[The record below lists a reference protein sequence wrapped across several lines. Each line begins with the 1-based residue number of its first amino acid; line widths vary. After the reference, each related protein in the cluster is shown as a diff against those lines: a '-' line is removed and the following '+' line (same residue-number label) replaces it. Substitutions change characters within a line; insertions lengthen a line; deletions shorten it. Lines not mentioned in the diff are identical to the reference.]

1 MNAAEPI
8 AIVGRGC
15 VLPGCLTLDALW
27 QAVISDQNLLT
38 PRAALPNTSTSQH
51 SQLTSA
57 QAQQAEAKQGVFKKT
72 PGANIGVGGY
82 IQGFDKV
89 FTPERYSLSGVD
101 ASTLDVVVKWPLHA
115 VSNAWRE
122 AGEPDVA
129 SNRLGVVLANLSYPT
144 QGKTDYACSHWL
156 NGQSDQPALNAFNSG
171 LPAQLIAKALGAT
184 GDAFALDAA
193 CASSL
198 YALQIAC
205 QKLQQ
210 RRLDVA
216 VVAAVNAAHDDML
229 QHGFSALQ
237 ALSGTGRSQ
246 PFAAS
251 ADGLVPAH
259 GAAAVVLKR
268 LRDVRDDEQVFG
280 VIRAVGLSNDGRRGG
295 FLVPDSQ
302 GQLEAMHN
310 AYQRCDVEP
319 DSIDYLE
326 CHATGTPV
334 GDSVEIRS
342 ASEFYAQR
350 VPLPVGSLKSNTGH
364 LITVAG
370 LASLLKLTLA
380 LEHDTL
386 PPTRIEGAL
395 NSSFEGSCLF
405 PQTRCEPWPAS
416 RIRRAAISNFGF
428 GGNNAHLI
436 LEDYHPATR
445 AAGIV
450 CNPALTTSRSH
461 DARTSDGNSVL
472 DSTRACNAPYAESS
486 VDTIDNVTDHTAYA
500 GQTKFIG
507 NASNDNTNT
516 EPPND
521 RLVICAIGALAGSDR
536 GTDRIVRRL
545 MCSPESVVERCTS
558 ITLDPLSVRTPPAD
572 FQHIEPQ
579 QLALLAVIDDALQQ
593 LDIDA
598 LRVGVDSDSNTM
610 ATATVKTAETLQSD
624 RIGVFTGMGCA
635 SDACRWLLR
644 ERLDNAF
651 GESVDAATLESLK
664 NGVVAPM
671 SAADVLGAM
680 PNMPAN
686 RINAAYDFRGQ
697 GYSVSAEE
705 LSDVTALQLGCEAL
719 RLHAIDLAVVSA
731 ADFASEPVRRAAL
744 DARTMQGSADRS
756 TNEVQARFTDK
767 ACALLLMRESTATS
781 LGVTV
786 LGHVAPCPDNSAVAN
801 NAVAL
806 STPYQA
812 LIGRVYGSAPI
823 ADTLFSMVV
832 ATAMASRGQ
841 RVRGLITEPHLA
853 SCDSLKVKF
862 SPTSTALYKCLP
874 MQPWLLELNQ
884 AKATPDLLR
893 PAPHLYYA
901 SADTDQQ
908 LCNAI
913 QQRAIGGTGQRRI
926 VVVADSEVQLVERL
940 EQATVALS
948 NRAGLSATDTAISE
962 NAVYASGATLTPASN
977 SISNAASI
985 ATSTSSRFSEVYD
998 ARDVTA
1004 LNANNID
1011 GVYHGSGEPIG
1022 ELAFVYTGSAA
1033 AYPRM
1038 GRGLFM
1044 SHPALASKVV
1054 DAFPSV
1060 AGVAHLLSQ
1069 SSLSAYEQLCAVT
1082 LLSQAHTVLLR
1093 DVFGISPDA
1102 IIGLSLGESN
1112 ALYAFGLWN
1121 DSSGLLDD
1129 RGIVSM
1135 YEEHLG
1141 GEFRS
1146 ASAAWET
1153 TEPVTW
1159 TNWRIYAPVS
1169 AVELVI
1175 TQFPRTDITII
1186 YSDDDC
1192 IIGGP
1197 VEQCEELVKLLG
1209 ADSGVMMNQHL
1220 IVHTP
1225 TLQPYADTWRAV
1237 HTRPTSNN
1245 SDVRVYSHGEYKSY
1259 KPTQEN
1265 IADQITRQ
1273 ALQTI
1278 DFRKMV
1284 EQAYADGV
1292 RTFIEL
1298 GPRDSLTSSVGK
1310 ILGSRPHRALA
1321 VDRID
1326 QSDARQLAE
1335 VVAALYV
1342 DGHDVDIVV
1351 LASQLE
1357 QLHHN
1362 PWTVRAA
1369 RSSDIN
1375 IMTGF
1380 DMPEWPQRKQGAS
1393 MPCAPELPVPV
1404 FNLLSDV
1411 SALNE
1416 SDSFSPAEPYAVKSV
1431 AVNVPLPQH
1440 DPRGPCFDHHA
1451 LELASRGLISSL
1463 FGDAFKSQDT
1473 YSRQV
1478 RLPAPPL
1485 LMVDRI
1491 TGIDAKPGVEATGTI
1506 WTETQIKA
1514 DQWYLHANAMRP
1526 GPLIESGQADLSLIS
1541 WMGADFQNRD
1551 ERVYRLLGCE
1561 MTVHDEGLPQV
1572 GDTLCYQIEITGHA
1586 EVSGIRLFFFQYDCR
1601 VDGRLVISVRNGQA
1615 GFFTDEELA
1624 SSKGVLIN
1632 LADEQPLTI
1641 DPPAIDIT
1649 KASRKTAFTADDLQA
1664 LRDGDAFA
1672 CFGEGFEHC
1681 AAHTNPPR
1689 LPTGKLVLF
1698 DEVSHFEPAG
1708 GAWGRGF
1715 LQAVATVPVDA
1726 WFYDGHFHNDPCM
1739 PGTLM
1744 AEAAVQALECLA
1756 MAMGLSCQRDG
1767 WVFEPVPGASARF
1780 ECRGQVIPD
1789 RQHVLTYEVHVDQ
1802 IINGDIPEI
1811 HAALVT
1817 SCDGFKVFYC
1827 PSFKIRMRREWP
1839 VPSAD
1844 LQPTWIGPQQ
1854 ESRGDWPAL
1863 LACGNGAPSDAFGEM
1878 YKPMDDHARA
1888 PRLPQPPY
1896 HMISRVLSISTR
1908 PNAPE
1913 IGATVVTEYDVSSDA
1928 WYFTDGGNGQM
1939 PFAVLLEVALQP
1951 CGWLG
1956 SHGGFALLGGE
1967 CFRNLDGDG
1976 NIVRNIDAVD
1986 QCISV
1991 TATMTRFSTMGSMTI
2006 VHFDVMVDSSLG
2018 YRVMSLETSFGFFPM
2033 DALDRQVGL
2042 DTNDQ
2047 QKSMRQ
2053 LPATHWPI
2061 DDSHS
2066 LLAAGQMLMV
2076 DDVDFFEPSG
2086 GAAGLGLIRGFQT
2099 VDPYAWYFKA
2109 HFYQDPVQPGS
2120 LGLDALLQLMLR
2132 AIVLKG
2138 ITHNLQNPR
2147 ICYITPEQSLRWSYR
2162 GQVTPSAQQVTQV
2175 IEIESIEVQG
2185 GMLVVTASGSLWR
2198 DELRIYEASN
2208 LSIGIFDEI

>member
-15 VLPGCLTLDALW
+15 VLPGCLTLDELW

-38 PRAALPNTSTSQH
+38 QRSSRHKAGCVNANHPTPACTCSC
-51 SQLTSA
+51 
-57 QAQQAEAKQGVFKKT
+57 KDQGGIERIAVDQVSGGQT
-72 PGANIGVGGY
+72 AVGGY

-89 FTPERYSLSGVD
+89 FAPERYSLEGIDV
-101 ASTLDVVVKWPLHA
+101 STLDAVVKWPLHA

-122 AGEPDVA
+122 AGSPDA
-129 SNRLGVVLANLSYPT
+129 DTHRTGVVLANLSYPT
-144 QGKTDYACSHWL
+144 QGKADYACSHWL

-171 LPAQLIAKALGAT
+171 LPAQLIAKALGIT
-184 GDAFALDAA
+184 GDAFSLDAA

-210 RRLDVA
+210 QSLDVV

-229 QHGFSALQ
+229 QHGFGALQ
-237 ALSGTGRSQ
+237 ALSPTGQSQ

-251 ADGLVPAH
+251 ADGLVPAQ

-268 LRDVRDDEQVFG
+268 LCDVGDDEKVFG

-302 GQLEAMHN
+302 GQLEAMRD
-310 AYQRCDVEP
+310 AYQRCDVDP
-319 DSIDYLE
+319 SSIDYLE

-342 ASEFYAQR
+342 ASEFYARQT
-350 VPLPVGSLKSNTGH
+350 PLPVGSLKSNTGH

-386 PPTRIEGAL
+386 PPTRITGAL
-395 NSSFEGSCLF
+395 NSSFENSCLL
-405 PQTRCEPWPAS
+405 PQTKCQPWPAS
-416 RIRRAAISNFGF
+416 SVRRAAISNFGF

-436 LEDYHPATR
+436 LEDYHLATR
-445 AAGIV
+445 VKGLAS
-450 CNPALTTSRSH
+450 C
-461 DARTSDGNSVL
+461 
-472 DSTRACNAPYAESS
+472 DSTYSEQA
-486 VDTIDNVTDHTAYA
+486 TD
-500 GQTKFIG
+500 Q
-507 NASNDNTNT
+507 
-516 EPPND
+516 
-521 RLVICAIGALAGSDR
+521 LVICALGALAGGDR

-558 ITLDPLSVRTPPAD
+558 ITLDPLSLRTPPAD

-579 QLALLAVIDDALQQ
+579 QLALLAVVDDALQQ
-593 LDIDA
+593 LDIDS
-598 LRVGVDSDSNTM
+598 LRGSGGLDSK
-610 ATATVKTAETLQSD
+610 ATAPVEAVLTAE

-635 SDACRWLLR
+635 TDACRWLLR
-644 ERLDNAF
+644 SQLDDVF
-651 GESVDAATLESLK
+651 GADVDEATLASLK
-664 NGVVAPM
+664 DNVVASM
-671 SAADVLGAM
+671 VAADVLGAM

-686 RINAAYDFRGQ
+686 RINAAYDFRAQ

-705 LSDVTALQLGCEAL
+705 LSDMMALQLGCEAL
-719 RLHAIDLAVVSA
+719 KAHTIDLAVIGA

-744 DARTMQGSADRS
+744 GASGAQGRLS
-756 TNEVQARFTDK
+756 DK
-767 ACALLLMRESTATS
+767 ACALLLMRESTAQS

-786 LGHVAPCPDNSAVAN
+786 LGTVHPVSDNKSVKDDATG
-801 NAVAL
+801 
-806 STPYQA
+806 SSSPYQA
-812 LIGRVYGSAPI
+812 LIQQVYGSAPI

-832 ATAMASRGQ
+832 ATALATRGQ
-841 RVRGLITEPHLA
+841 RVGQHNTEPRLA
-853 SCDSLKVKF
+853 KCHSLRLLF
-862 SPTSTALYKCLP
+862 SQPAAASGNSEKT
-874 MQPWLLELNQ
+874 QPWMLALNQ
-884 AKATPDLLR
+884 AKSTPDLLR
-893 PAPHLYYA
+893 PAPYLYYA
-901 SADTDQQ
+901 SADTDLQ
-908 LCNAI
+908 LRDLI
-913 QQRAIGGTGQRRI
+913 QKRICGGTGQRR
-926 VVVADSEVQLVERL
+926 VAVVATSQTQLDERL
-940 EQATVALS
+940 EQAISALS
-948 NRAGLSATDTAISE
+948 NDERAEGIHVG
-962 NAVYASGATLTPASN
+962 N
-977 SISNAASI
+977 
-985 ATSTSSRFSEVYD
+985 
-998 ARDVTA
+998 
-1004 LNANNID
+1004 
-1011 GVYHGSGEPIG
+1011 GSPTG

-1044 SHPALASKVV
+1044 AHPMLASKLAA
-1054 DAFPSV
+1054 AFPSV
-1060 AGVAHLLSQ
+1060 ANVAHLLSQ
-1069 SSLSAYEQLCAVT
+1069 SSLNAYEQLCAVT
-1082 LLSQAHTVLLR
+1082 LISQAHTIMLR
-1093 DVFGISPDA
+1093 DVLGISPDA

-1121 DSSGLLDD
+1121 DTSGLLDD
-1129 RGIVSM
+1129 EGIVNM
-1135 YEEHLG
+1135 YDEQLG
-1141 GEFRS
+1141 GQFRC
-1146 ASAAWET
+1146 ASAAWGT
-1153 TEPVTW
+1153 DEPVTW
-1159 TNWRIYAPVS
+1159 TNWRIYASVS
-1169 AVELVI
+1169 AVSLAIEQL
-1175 TQFPRTDITII
+1175 PRTDITII

-1197 VEQCEELVKLLG
+1197 LEECQDLVRSL
-1209 ADSGVMMNQHL
+1209 DSGSGVLMNQHL

-1225 TLQPYADTWRAV
+1225 TLQPYADTWREL
-1237 HTRPTSNN
+1237 HTRPTANN
-1245 SDVRVYSHGEYKSY
+1245 AGVRVYSHGDHKSY
-1259 KPTQEN
+1259 DPTQEN
-1265 IADQITRQ
+1265 IAEQITRQ

-1278 DFRKMV
+1278 DFRKIV
-1284 EQAYADGV
+1284 EQAYADGI

-1298 GPRDSLTSSVGK
+1298 GPRDSLTSSVDK
-1310 ILGSRPHRALA
+1310 ILDNRPHRAVA

-1326 QSDARQLAE
+1326 QSDACQLAE
-1335 VVAALYV
+1335 LVAALYV
-1342 DGHDVDIVV
+1342 DGHPVDIAA
-1351 LASQLE
+1351 LCAQLD
-1357 QLHHN
+1357 QLHNN
-1362 PWTVRAA
+1362 PWNVRVA

-1380 DMPEWPQRKQGAS
+1380 DMPEWPQRAVAAT
-1393 MPCAPELPVPV
+1393 MPCAPPLPAPTYT
-1404 FNLLSDV
+1404 LLTDPGASQH
-1411 SALNE
+1411 
-1416 SDSFSPAEPYAVKSV
+1416 SDSIEPLDVNSV
-1431 AVNVPLPQH
+1431 AGNVALPQH
-1440 DPRGPCFDHHA
+1440 APRGPSFGHDA
-1451 LELASRGLISSL
+1451 LELATRGLISSL
-1463 FGDAFKSQDT
+1463 FGDTFKAQDG

-1491 TGIDAKPGVEATGTI
+1491 TGIDAKPGVEGTGTI
-1506 WTETQIKA
+1506 WTETDIKA

-1561 MTVHDEGLPQV
+1561 MTVHDERLPQV

-1601 VDGRLVISVRNGQA
+1601 VNGRLVISVRHGQA
-1615 GFFTDEELA
+1615 GFFTNEELA
-1624 SSKGVLIN
+1624 SSKGVLID
-1632 LADEQPLTI
+1632 LADEQPLTEN
-1641 DPPAIDIT
+1641 PPVFDST
-1649 KASRKTAFTADDLQA
+1649 KASRKTSFTSSDLQA

-1689 LPTGKLVLF
+1689 LPSGKLVLF
-1698 DEVSHFEPAG
+1698 DEVSHFDPNG

-1756 MAMGLSCQRDG
+1756 MAMGLTCQRDG
-1767 WVFEPVPGASARF
+1767 WVFEPVPGSSARF

-1789 RQHVLTYEVHVDQ
+1789 KEHVLTYEVHVDQ
-1802 IINGDIPEI
+1802 ILNDGIPEV

-1827 PSFKIRMRREWP
+1827 PSFKIRLRREWP
-1839 VPSAD
+1839 VPSPE
-1844 LQPTWIGPQQ
+1844 LQPVWIGPEN

-1878 YKPMDDHARA
+1878 YKPMDTHRRA

-1908 PNAPE
+1908 PNMPE
-1913 IGATVVTEYDVSSDA
+1913 IGATVVTEFDVHSDA
-1928 WYFTDGGNGQM
+1928 WYFTDSRNGQM

-1976 NIVRNIDAVD
+1976 DIARNIDAID
-1986 QCISV
+1986 QCIRV
-1991 TATMTRFSTMGSMTI
+1991 TASMTRFSTMGSMTI
-2006 VHFDVMVDSSLG
+2006 VHFDVSVESSLG
-2018 YRVMSLETSFGFFPM
+2018 YRVMTLETSFGFFPM

-2047 QKSMRQ
+2047 QRAMRQ
-2053 LPATHWPI
+2053 LPATQWPV
-2061 DDSHS
+2061 DDLQSV
-2066 LLAAGQMLMV
+2066 LPAGKMLMV
-2076 DDVDFFEPSG
+2076 DEVDFFEPSG
-2086 GAAGLGLIRGFQT
+2086 GAAGLGLIRGFQK

-2138 ITHNLQNPR
+2138 ATQTMQNPR
-2147 ICYITPEQSLRWSYR
+2147 IRYITPEQSLRWSYR
-2162 GQVTPSAQQVTQV
+2162 GQVTPSAVQVTHV
-2175 IEIESIEVQG
+2175 IEITSIENHG
-2185 GMLVVTASGSLWR
+2185 EMLVVTGSGSLWR

-2208 LSIGIFDEI
+2208 LSIGVFDDS